1 MIRRPPRSTLFPYT
15 TLFRSL
21 WVAFRFEQRDAATVV
36 VLLAGVAIWGTLRGY
51 GPFARPLF
59 NESLLLLQAFQGVY
73 ALITLV
79 LAAAMPGYTEAI
91 YSFRRLT
98 SCDAD
103 NRASIVL
110 RSARSASGA
119 DAEGAHPT
127 S

>member
-59 NESLLLLQAFQGVY
+59 NESLLLLQAFQGVS
-73 ALITLV
+73 AVITLV
-79 LAAAMPGYTEAI
+79 LAAAVAERTEAVDRL
-91 YSFRRLT
+91 RRLAET
-98 SCDAD
+98 PW
-103 NRASIVL
+103 NEIGRAHV
-110 RSARSASGA
+110 
-119 DAEGAHPT
+119 
-127 S
+127 